1 MKWLSRKEEFVL
13 LAILALEDNAYGVTI
28 KLFLEKA
35 TDKSWSIGATYDVL
49 DRLLRKKFVS
59 TKVKG
64 AVAERGGKS
73 KRLYLFTPKGLQAL
87 EELRE
92 MQQAIE
98 MNKQKPAFDSGDI
111 G

>member
-1 MKWLSRKEEFVL
+1 MKWLSRKEEFVV
-13 LAILALEDNAYGVTI
+13 LAIMALEDNAYGVTI

-35 TDKSWSIGATYDVL
+35 TDKPWSIGATYDVL

-64 AVAERGGKS
+64 AVPERGGKS
-73 KRLYLFTPKGLQAL
+73 KRLYHVTSKGFQAL
-87 EELRE
+87 DELKE
-92 MQQAIE
+92 MQEAIE
-98 MNKQKPAFDSGDI
+98 LNKQKPAFDSGEI